1 MGSGEGSVKP
11 VNDTY
16 MTKPKTPRLDPDR
29 DTMRPH
35 YDFAKAVRGVTAQ
48 RYALGTNIVVLA
60 PDVAAR
66 FPTAEAVNEALRSL
80 AAVADQVG
88 PPRSARPRAKR
99 ATTKK

>member
-1 MGSGEGSVKP
+1 
-11 VNDTY
+11 
-16 MTKPKTPRLDPDR
+16 MTKPKIRSLDPDQ

-35 YDFAKAVRGVTAQ
+35 YDFSKGVRGVTAR

-80 AAVADQVG
+80 VAVADRVR
-88 PPRSARPRAKR
+88 PRRPSPARAKR
-99 ATTKK
+99 LTTK

>member
-1 MGSGEGSVKP
+1 
-11 VNDTY
+11 
-16 MTKPKTPRLDPDR
+16 MTKPKIRRLDPDR

-35 YDFAKAVRGVTAQ
+35 YDFSKAARGVTAQ

-80 AAVADQVG
+80 AAVADRV
-88 PPRSARPRAKR
+88 PVRKPARARAKR
-99 ATTKK
+99 LTRA